1 MPKEKIE
8 VNISVGLLAIKP
20 RAESLDFNIQK
31 DGRYM
36 AIDLQKVEY
45 WS

>member
-8 VNISVGLLAIKP
+8 VNISVGLVAIKP
-20 RAESLDFNIQK
+20 RAESLHFNIQK
-31 DGRYM
+31 DVRYM
-36 AIDLQKVEY
+36 ALDLQKVEC